1 MDRVTVRLTAFAMDC
16 TLRCTPGLDLL
27 ELRDLFGDN
36 AHEAPLTRAS
46 GVISADFNSDG
57 VADLAVITPRAELLV
72 LLGAKGGLYRRSFQ
86 CKLSGK
92 ARGLHAADLDGD
104 GMLDIAVAHHD
115 HGGFSFLRGK
125 GDGTFSPTGEVVA
138 AQPTTWSLTPREN
151 EVARL
156 AGAGY
161 TCMEIARALGISR
174 RTAETH
180 VEAIRSKL
188 ELKHKRELVHMAKP
202 PR

>member
-1 MDRVTVRLTAFAMDC
+1 MQR
-16 TLRCTPGLDLL
+16 
-27 ELRDLFGDN
+27 RDFLGDE
-36 AHEAPLTRAS
+36 AHKAPLTHAF

-57 VADLAVITPRAELLV
+57 VADLAMITPGAELLV

-86 CKLSGK
+86 CKLGGQ
-92 ARGLHAADLDGD
+92 AQGLHAADLDGD
-104 GMLDIAVAHHD
+104 GMLDIAVAHRD
-115 HGGFSFLRGK
+115 NRGFGFLRGK
-125 GDGTFSPTGEVVA
+125 GDGTFSPTGDVVA
-138 AQPTTWSLTPREN
+138 ARPTTWSLTPREN

-156 AGAGY
+156 AAAGY
-161 TCMEIARALGISR
+161 TCMEIAPTLGISR

-188 ELKHKRELVHMAKP
+188 ELKHKRELVHFAKP

>member
-1 MDRVTVRLTAFAMDC
+1 MGGE
-16 TLRCTPGLDLL
+16 P
-27 ELRDLFGDN
+27 
-36 AHEAPLTRAS
+36 HEAPSTGAF
-46 GVISADFNSDG
+46 GVISADFNMDG
-57 VADLAVITPRAELLV
+57 IADLAVITPGSELLV

-86 CKLSGK
+86 YKLGDH
-92 ARGLHAADLDGD
+92 AQGLHAADVDGD
-104 GMLDIAVAHHD
+104 GMLDIAVAHRD
-115 HGGFSFLRGK
+115 HGGYSFLRGR
-125 GDGTFSPTGEVVA
+125 GDGTFSPTRNVVA

-156 AGAGY
+156 AAAGY
-161 TCMEIARALGISR
+161 TCREIARALGISR

-188 ELKHKRELVHMAKP
+188 ELKHKRELVHFAKP